1 MANVNLTQLVSK
13 LNETCRNSL
22 ESAAGFCLSR
32 TNYNVEIEHWLMKI
46 LERPNTDLTTI
57 FKHFDVDQSR
67 LIADLTKTIDGF
79 KTGNARSPALSP
91 ALVEAMQNAW
101 LYSSVEFTSHTV
113 RTGHLLYALLTGRDP
128 GNLYF

>member
-1 MANVNLTQLVSK
+1 MKWLEPEYKEYKMANVNLTQLVGK

-57 FKHFDVDQSR
+57 FKHFEVDQSR
-67 LIADLTKTIDGF
+67 LIADLNWGF
-79 KTGNARSPALSP
+79 
-91 ALVEAMQNAW
+91 Q
-101 LYSSVEFTSHTV
+101 Y
-113 RTGHLLYALLTGRDP
+113 
-128 GNLYF
+128 